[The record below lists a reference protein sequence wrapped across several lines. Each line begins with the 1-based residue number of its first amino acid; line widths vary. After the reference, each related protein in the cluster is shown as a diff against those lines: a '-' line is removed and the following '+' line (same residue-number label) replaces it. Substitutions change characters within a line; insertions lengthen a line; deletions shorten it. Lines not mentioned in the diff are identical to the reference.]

1 MVSWHHGDQ
10 STPPETAA
18 LEGYVEENDYH
29 HRTTTLD
36 RPETMIISKES
47 VTAIH
52 TDIQAIGIPE
62 EELSG
67 LLSDDERVRTDT
79 FRFEADRKRF
89 IMRRGLLRRIIGETL
104 DTDPARIR
112 FATTAVG
119 KPFIAFPENS
129 GLWFNLS
136 HSGDQIAY
144 AFSGHAETGIDIE
157 RIRTVEGIDRL
168 ARNYFSAEEYALVVN
183 LPAWEKNKAF
193 IKLWC
198 IKEALIK
205 ASGWS
210 LEHGLLASDV
220 AAQYRM
226 TRFNVQFGESLTLT
240 CITPVFDRICGYATA
255 LAVRLDDNEPLK
267 LHRYTLQNGEYIDF

>member
-1 MVSWHHGDQ
+1 
-10 STPPETAA
+10 
-18 LEGYVEENDYH
+18 
-29 HRTTTLD
+29 
-36 RPETMIISKES
+36 MIISKEN

-62 EELSG
+62 DELSR
-67 LLSDDERVRTDT
+67 LLSDDERTRAGA
-79 FRFEADRKRF
+79 FRFESDRQRF
-89 IMRRGLLRRIIGETL
+89 IVRRGLLRRILGDTL
-104 DTDPARIR
+104 DLDPARLR

-119 KPFIAFPENS
+119 KPYLAFPEQS

-168 ARNYFSAEEYALVVN
+168 ARNYFSAEEYALIVN

-226 TRFNVQFGESLTLT
+226 NRFKVQFGESLALT
-240 CITPVFDRICGYATA
+240 CITPVFDRICGFATA
-255 LAVRLDDNEPLK
+255 LAIRLDDNEPLN
-267 LHRYTLQNGEYIDF
+267 LNRYTLQGGEFINF